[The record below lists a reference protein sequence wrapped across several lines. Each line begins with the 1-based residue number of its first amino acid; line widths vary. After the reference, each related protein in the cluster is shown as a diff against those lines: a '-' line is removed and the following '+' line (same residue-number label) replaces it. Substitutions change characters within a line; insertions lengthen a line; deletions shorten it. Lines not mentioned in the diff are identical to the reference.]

1 MVTVTRN
8 PLETPHEPQKTDLG
22 RIHNSISLLCFYLYL
37 SFSFI
42 SMAPLMYLFFF
53 YFPTL
58 LRSIDKGHIFS
69 SIMYLKQNFTKD
81 QLDLDELDP
90 CILELWWQIIV
101 TVKFG
106 LRYKP
111 STWHLGYRHPSWSVV
126 WLAKV
131 TTKRIIEQDEIVEF
145 VWIGKWTK
153 LMTCCKH
160 TYAHRWLPFLFMTST
175 PAFPLVSP
183 MSRN

>member
-1 MVTVTRN
+1 MNHRRQTWAGFTIPSLCCV
-8 PLETPHEPQKTDLG
+8 
-22 RIHNSISLLCFYLYL
+22 SICTSLSASYQWHLWCTF
-37 SFSFI
+37 
-42 SMAPLMYLFFF
+42 FFF
-53 YFPTL
+53 YFPTV

-90 CILELWWQIIV
+90 SILELWWQIIV

-111 STWHLGYRHPSWSVV
+111 STWHLGYRDPSWSVV

-160 TYAHRWLPFLFMTST
+160 TYAHRVTMMVALSIHDKHICLPSGFSNEQKLGTLGFK
-175 PAFPLVSP
+175 
-183 MSRN
+183 R